1 MDQPVV
7 SRVAL
12 RLALTRLIEAVGGTA
27 TSELR
32 VAAMDLGNEEMYAA
46 LVPIECRAEL
56 HHYIAER
63 TDLPLPL
70 DGGALTLSSSQVLK
84 VIGLAYG
91 FNTGRRFVPL
101 HAQPSGCYSASAY
114 VGQGTSK

>member
-1 MDQPVV
+1 
-7 SRVAL
+7 
-12 RLALTRLIEAVGGTA
+12 
-27 TSELR
+27 
-32 VAAMDLGNEEMYAA
+32 MDLGNEKMYAA
-46 LVPIECRAEL
+46 LVPIECRAEV

-91 FNTGRRFVPL
+91 ST
-101 HAQPSGCYSASAY
+101 QDMPSFSHTAKCW
-114 VGQGTSK
+114 

>member
-12 RLALTRLIEAVGGTA
+12 GLALTRLVEAVGGMA
-27 TSELR
+27 TSDVR
-32 VAAMDLGNEEMYAA
+32 VASMNLGNEEMYAA
-46 LVPIECRAEL
+46 LVPLECRAEV

-63 TDLPLPL
+63 TDLPMPL
-70 DGGALTLSSSQVLK
+70 DGGALTLNSSQVMK

-91 FNTGRRFVPL
+91 S
-101 HAQPSGCYSASAY
+101 AQSVIPSQFANS
-114 VGQGTSK
+114 

>member
-27 TSELR
+27 TSEVR

-46 LVPIECRAEL
+46 LVPIECRAEV
-56 HHYIAER
+56 HTTSQSAQIYPCPSMAE
-63 TDLPLPL
+63 PLP
-70 DGGALTLSSSQVLK
+70 
-84 VIGLAYG
+84 
-91 FNTGRRFVPL
+91 
-101 HAQPSGCYSASAY
+101 SAA
-114 VGQGTSK
+114 VKC